1 MAEHFISDENQFVV
15 FRLGRE
21 TYALD
26 ISAVLEII
34 TMQTITEV
42 PGTDECIEGIINLR
56 GRVIPVLNLHRKFS
70 LSGDG
75 ITRATRIVVVEID
88 GCSIG
93 MLVDEV
99 SEVVKIIGNAIEQP
113 SEILVGIDSEYLA
126 GVAKVDGRLIII
138 LELEKVLQRDDVQLM
153 ENIYQ

>member
-1 MAEHFISDENQFVV
+1 MEQFCNDENQFVV

-42 PGTDECIEGIINLR
+42 PGTEECIDGIINLR
-56 GRVIPVLNLHRKFS
+56 GRVIPVLNLHRKFN

-75 ITRATRIVVVEID
+75 NTRATRIVVVEVD

-99 SEVVKIIGNAIEQP
+99 SEVVNINRDSIEQP
-113 SEILVGIDSEYLA
+113 SEIMIGVDSEYLA

-138 LELEKVLQRDDVQLM
+138 LELEKVLKRDDVQIV
-153 ENIYQ
+153 ENIS

>member
-1 MAEHFISDENQFVV
+1 MERFINDENQFVV

-42 PGTDECIEGIINLR
+42 PGTDECIDGIINLR
-56 GRVIPVLNLHRKFS
+56 GRVIPVLNLHKKFG

-75 ITRATRIVVVEID
+75 ITRATRIVVVEVD

-99 SEVVKIIGNAIEQP
+99 SEVVNITRDSVEQP
-113 SEILVGIDSEYLA
+113 SEIMVGVDSEYLA
-126 GVAKVDGRLIII
+126 GVAKVEGHLIII
-138 LELEKVLQRDDVQLM
+138 LELEKVLQKDEVQVV
-153 ENIYQ
+153 ENIC